1 MNVRSLAEDGATRY
15 LDNID
20 QYQPHSK
27 NISSYLRP
35 LITNLTKRVL
45 LDDATTLQEE
55 SLMEPS
61 VDGSESEGATTDD
74 EKSTHRRRRVMKGIS
89 KRSIARMDAFLHNCI
104 LAIPDE
110 AMVHKSLSSSLHAMQ
125 QNKNYYPQFVLP
137 DLAVRLEIYLRSL
150 KRVRDYNY
158 ENPKEEDTNPKT
170 YAFNLENKFECL
182 VALEPQRVLQA
193 RTDALVRSFV
203 ATANNVSSIRPLL
216 TALILGL
223 TLEILAVDVLGKEI
237 KKKINRLVS
246 EYEHLTSFASLTFL
260 SSPEEA
266 ADSHLVNLILSYL
279 SYLQTTYKSHESSSE
294 LESMLTNV
302 LPADLRK
309 TYQTVEFRSVGHLLE
324 VCDSYKKVLQNIN
337 LPPVRNYE
345 ALMAKCSNPKDVK
358 QALKDLRREIITVNG
373 TVIPPAHN
381 LKELVRLLAETMNA
395 RTTTLYNDS
404 HGDEGAHGRR
414 VEANVVRIESD
425 TDDDDQN
432 KEGTVSGNEGDSEET
447 GRHRARVRSNSK
459 GGGRKR
465 SFDGATVDKMT
476 ARLLIAAGRS
486 GTGADAYFVIQDLFG
501 GEGVIVVPSRSQAKR
516 PSSKLPRSRKRSQ
529 IGTIDIVV
537 KLTSITI
544 KVHAHYDVYPERSI
558 SDDGVEPLIQL
569 YSTTTET
576 IHLHE
581 VRVRQSGF
589 SEGAKGADVELNE
602 KMETSILMLKEKKT
616 ANTGKRILSIRPAS
630 YKKVEV
636 RNTFS

>member
-237 KKKINRLVS
+237 KKKINRKLYSFLVKSNIVWIAKDFSLSLILGLVS

-260 SSPEEA
+260 SSPEEVRFQNELRITHFYHQI
-266 ADSHLVNLILSYL
+266 DKFVLVF
-279 SYLQTTYKSHESSSE
+279 E
-294 LESMLTNV
+294 
-302 LPADLRK
+302 
-309 TYQTVEFRSVGHLLE
+309 
-324 VCDSYKKVLQNIN
+324 
-337 LPPVRNYE
+337 
-345 ALMAKCSNPKDVK
+345 
-358 QALKDLRREIITVNG
+358 
-373 TVIPPAHN
+373 
-381 LKELVRLLAETMNA
+381 
-395 RTTTLYNDS
+395 
-404 HGDEGAHGRR
+404 
-414 VEANVVRIESD
+414 
-425 TDDDDQN
+425 
-432 KEGTVSGNEGDSEET
+432 
-447 GRHRARVRSNSK
+447 
-459 GGGRKR
+459 
-465 SFDGATVDKMT
+465 
-476 ARLLIAAGRS
+476 
-486 GTGADAYFVIQDLFG
+486 
-501 GEGVIVVPSRSQAKR
+501 
-516 PSSKLPRSRKRSQ
+516 
-529 IGTIDIVV
+529 
-537 KLTSITI
+537 
-544 KVHAHYDVYPERSI
+544 
-558 SDDGVEPLIQL
+558 
-569 YSTTTET
+569 
-576 IHLHE
+576 
-581 VRVRQSGF
+581 
-589 SEGAKGADVELNE
+589 
-602 KMETSILMLKEKKT
+602 
-616 ANTGKRILSIRPAS
+616 
-630 YKKVEV
+630 
-636 RNTFS
+636 